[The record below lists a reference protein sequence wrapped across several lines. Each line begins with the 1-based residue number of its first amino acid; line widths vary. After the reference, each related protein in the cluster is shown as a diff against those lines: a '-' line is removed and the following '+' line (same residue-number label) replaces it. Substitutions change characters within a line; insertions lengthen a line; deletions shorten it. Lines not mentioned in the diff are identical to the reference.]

1 MNIKLDSLIPF
12 ENLKTDV
19 DDIFRIVEKN
29 GKVILLRDNQP
40 AYVIIKY
47 DINKGLLEEVISIDA
62 KNYKLQEA
70 MKLVL
75 SEAEN
80 KTMHAAVLA
89 DEIYNRK
96 LYLKKNGSKAEYNQ
110 IRARCSHYLHLFE
123 TLPGNYIK
131 LKEEDVNK

>member
-19 DDIFRIVEKN
+19 DNIFRIVEKN

-47 DINKGLLEEVISIDA
+47 DTNKGLLEEVISTGA
-62 KNYKLQEA
+62 KNYTLQEA

-75 SEAEN
+75 AEAED
-80 KTMHAAVLA
+80 KKMHAAALA
-89 DEIYNRK
+89 DEIYNRR

-110 IRARCSHYLHLFE
+110 IRARCSHYPQLFE
-123 TLPGNYIK
+123 ALPGNYIK
-131 LKEEDVNK
+131 LRGDGV